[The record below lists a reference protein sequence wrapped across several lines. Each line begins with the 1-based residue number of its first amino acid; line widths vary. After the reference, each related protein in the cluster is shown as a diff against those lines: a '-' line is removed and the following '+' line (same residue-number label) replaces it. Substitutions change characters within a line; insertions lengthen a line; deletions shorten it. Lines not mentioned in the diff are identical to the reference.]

1 MIGQQKIIFKPAV
14 WNFFRAVLADM
25 IFAVNKIKNELVKNS
40 SYLTL
45 KLFLHQFY
53 RKFTTS

>member
-25 IFAVNKIKNELVKNS
+25 IFAVKK
-40 SYLTL
+40 
-45 KLFLHQFY
+45 
-53 RKFTTS
+53 

>member
-25 IFAVNKIKNELVKNS
+25 IFAVNKIKNEQKQQL
-40 SYLTL
+40 SYP
-45 KLFLHQFY
+45 
-53 RKFTTS
+53 